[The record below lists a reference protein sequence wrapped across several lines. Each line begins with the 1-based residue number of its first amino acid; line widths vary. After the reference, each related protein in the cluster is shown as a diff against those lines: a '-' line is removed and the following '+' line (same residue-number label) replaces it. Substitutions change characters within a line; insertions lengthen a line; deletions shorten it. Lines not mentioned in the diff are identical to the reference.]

1 MPTPGGVPQTSGP
14 TGTSP
19 PPADSATASEQPR
32 QLALTAVPATR
43 LTAAHPMTMST
54 AVAGTAVARLPRR
67 AAWPT
72 LTLTLLAL
80 LAVVGVLLLTGG
92 GGGTTARFG
101 VRARPA
107 AISLTAGD
115 SAPIVLTLSAEHG
128 FDTTVTLDT
137 TALPPGVEV
146 KLDRR
151 SVPVSA
157 GQPPVTVTGQ
167 VRTSSTVAT
176 STIGI
181 EVIGRAGKATDS
193 SLIELHIQPAGIT
206 DSASPP
212 VVDRAS
218 FTVSGAVHGALRP
231 GGSLPIDVRLMNA
244 NPFELDIDNLTVAVA
259 GTSKP
264 ACPAGNFVVLPYRGG
279 YPVRVPAGS
288 TSTLASLRVPAS
300 RWPQLRMRATAP
312 RAACLGATARLRY
325 AGTGSSS

>member
-14 TGTSP
+14 TGTTP
-19 PPADSATASEQPR
+19 PSADPAAVSAAAR
-32 QLALTAVPATR
+32 QLALAAVPATG
-43 LTAAHPMTMST
+43 LTIARPGPTNAA
-54 AVAGTAVARLPRR
+54 AAGIASARLPRR
-67 AAWPT
+67 SAWPT
-72 LTLTLLAL
+72 LSLILLAL

-92 GGGTTARFG
+92 GGSVARFG
-101 VRARPA
+101 VRASPS

-128 FDTTVTLDT
+128 FHTTVTLDT
-137 TALPPGVEV
+137 TGLPPGIEVE
-146 KLDRR
+146 LDRR

-176 STIGI
+176 STVGI
-181 EVIGRAGKATDS
+181 EVIGRAGKATDT

-206 DSASPP
+206 DPSSPPP

-218 FTVSGAVHGALRP
+218 FTVSGAVHGVLRP

-244 NPFELDIDNLTVAVA
+244 NPFELDIDSLTVAVA

-264 ACPAGNFVVLPYRGG
+264 ACPAADFVVLGYRGG
-279 YPVRVPAGS
+279 YPLRVPAGS
-288 TSTLASLRVPAS
+288 TSTLSSLRVPAT
-300 RWPQLRMRATAP
+300 RWPQLQLRAKAP
-312 RAACLGATARLRY
+312 RAGCLGATARLRY
-325 AGTGSSS
+325 AGTGSGN